1 MIRLEDMMMRIYK
14 LMLDNEEI
22 MKSVNKNAIKFYDAP
37 NAQEI
42 TDVNI
47 VIDPIDTPKP
57 EDFADNDNMTYEY
70 LFQIDVFVKQKS
82 GINGRLLADD
92 LIFQIQ
98 RMMWDVLGFGETS
111 SIKPEY
117 VKDFKIYHQ
126 AKRFEGKQ
134 YYKI

>member
-1 MIRLEDMMMRIYK
+1 MEDIMMKIYK
-14 LMLDNEEI
+14 AITDNQEI
-22 MKSVNKNAIKFYDAP
+22 MNNVNKNDIKFYDYP

-42 TDVNI
+42 KMTCI

-57 EDFADNDNMTYEY
+57 SDFADDDNMTYEY
-70 LFQIDVFVKQKS
+70 LFQIDIFVKQNT
-82 GINGRLLADD
+82 GINGRVLSDRLVFLL
-92 LIFQIQ
+92 Q
-98 RMMWDVLGFGETS
+98 RIMWEQLGFGETS

-117 VKDFKIYHQ
+117 IKDFKLYHQ

>member
-1 MIRLEDMMMRIYK
+1 MEDMMMRIYK
-14 LMLDNEEI
+14 LMLDNEKI
-22 MKSVNKNAIKFYDAP
+22 MKSVNKNAIKFYDYP

-42 TDVNI
+42 TDVSI

-57 EDFADNDNMTYEY
+57 EDFADDDNMTYEY

-117 VKDFKIYHQ
+117 IKDFKIYHQ

-134 YYKI
+134 YYKL